1 MQINMTKEPDQPAA
15 DTYAGALDDV
25 RAETVAPQ
33 DAPALMAALAAKI
46 ERWDHE
52 YYVLDAPSVP
62 DAEYDRTF
70 VLLAALE
77 ARFPEWKSPASPTT
91 RVGGAVRSD
100 LAKVVHAHPM
110 LSIHTET
117 DFSAEGAHA
126 FDRRV
131 RSELG
136 LSDDDP
142 PVQYDCEMKFDGLAL
157 SMRFE
162 KGVLVQA
169 ATRGDGTTGE
179 DVTANV
185 RTIRTIPLRLQGE
198 VPDVLEVRGEVI
210 MHRADFEALNRRQI
224 AEGQKTFVNP
234 RNAAAGSLRQ
244 LDPAVTA
251 RRTLHFYAYA
261 LGEVSGDPLAETQ
274 SGVLD
279 RLAEMGFPVAAQR
292 RVVEGPDALAA
303 FHEEIRAAR
312 ADLPFDI
319 DGVVYKVNDLALEA
333 QLGFLSR
340 EPRWACAHKYP
351 PEEAVTV
358 CEAVDIQVGRTGK
371 LTPVARLRPV
381 FVGGVTVSNA
391 TLHNEDHIAGLDLRV
406 GDSVVVR
413 RAGDVIP
420 EVVRV
425 LAERRPADT
434 VPFAMPAHCPVCGS
448 ATIRDEE
455 EKDTRCTGGLFCPA
469 QMKLSIVHFASRRAM
484 GIDGLGE
491 KIVNL
496 LADEGLLSSPADI
509 FRLTHEVLT
518 APTNATAESAKP
530 LKRMGPKAAANLL
543 ESIEKARHTTF
554 ARFIFALGCRHVGEA
569 TALSLAQHFGTLA
582 ALEAADETAL
592 TAVDDVGEII
602 AKSVRAFFAEPHN
615 RTVIEALVASGVTW
629 PAVEPVAKSAVAGKV
644 FVLTGTLPTLS
655 RDEAKD
661 RLTAAGAKVSGSV
674 SRKTDYVVAGAEA
687 GSKLEKAT
695 ALGIT
700 VIDEAA
706 LLSLLDAPAEKSASE
721 NEPQPAETEEKQAAA
736 PSVDFPAQ
744 GSLF

>member
-1 MQINMTKEPDQPAA
+1 MTKEPDQPAA
-15 DTYAGALDDV
+15 DAYAGALDDV
-25 RAETVAPQ
+25 RAEAVDPQ
-33 DAPALMAALAAKI
+33 DAQALMAALAAKI
-46 ERWDHE
+46 ERWDYE

-185 RTIRTIPLRLQGE
+185 RTIRTIPLRLRGE

-210 MHRADFEALNRRQI
+210 MHRSDFEALNRRQI
-224 AEGQKTFVNP
+224 EDGQKTFVNP

-261 LGEVSGDPLAETQ
+261 LGEVSGEPLAETQ

-434 VPFAMPAHCPVCGS
+434 VPFAMPALCPVCGS

-509 FRLTHEVLT
+509 FRLTHEALT
-518 APTNATAESAKP
+518 APTKATAESAKP
-530 LKRMGPKAAANLL
+530 VKRMGPKAAANLL

-706 LLSLLDAPAEKSASE
+706 LLSLLDAPAEKTASE
-721 NEPQPAETEEKQAAA
+721 NESQLAETEEKQAAA
-736 PSVDFPAQ
+736 PSVDLPAQ
-744 GSLF
+744 GSFF

>member
-110 LSIHTET
+110 LSIQTET

>member
-15 DTYAGALDDV
+15 DAYAGALDDV

-136 LSDDDP
+136 LGDDDP

-261 LGEVSGDPLAETQ
+261 LGEVSGGPLAETQ

-279 RLAEMGFPVAAQR
+279 RLAEMGFPVATQR
-292 RVVEGPDALAA
+292 RVVEGSDALAA
-303 FHEEIRAAR
+303 FHEEVRAAR

-406 GDSVVVR
+406 GDAVVVR

-509 FRLTHEVLT
+509 FRLTHEALT
-518 APTNATAESAKP
+518 APTKATAESAKP

-644 FVLTGTLPTLS
+644 FVLTGTLPTMS

-721 NEPQPAETEEKQAAA
+721 NEPQPAETEEKQAA
-736 PSVDFPAQ
+736 PSVDLPAQ